1 MNNQTEELRIPTIQ
15 SIQMLLEPIKNRLSD
30 IEQYLRPNQE
40 TNSPKGYYRNTDL
53 KRLFGLSSN
62 TIIKYRETG
71 VLPYTSIGDIYYYEI
86 KIIENILKRNSVSL
100 YDKRYHQN

>member
-1 MNNQTEELRIPTIQ
+1 MNNQTEEFRIPTIN
-15 SIQMLLEPIKNRLSD
+15 SIKMLLEPIRDKLIEIEKN
-30 IEQYLRPNQE
+30 LRDKQE
-40 TNSPKGYYRNTDL
+40 VNSPKGYYRNADL
-53 KRLFGLSSN
+53 KRIFGLSSN

-71 VLPYTSIGDIYYYEI
+71 VLPYTTIGDIYYYEI